1 MNHTHAYINL
11 HYMCRDVV
19 YAPCLHEFVHTHIH
33 MRFRSV
39 CVFYGQTIVQF
50 QPLDS
55 EGWTHVVDWV
65 SLDEEPEASS

>member
-1 MNHTHAYINL
+1 MY
-11 HYMCRDVV
+11 RDVV

-39 CVFYGQTIVQF
+39 CVYSVDGQNIVQF

-55 EGWTHVVDWV
+55 KGWTR
-65 SLDEEPEASS
+65 LDEEPYRSVLLNSMMSSLS